1 MIDPDSSGLVPA
13 DEDSSDGGVMAI
25 VRQWVS
31 GIPKVFQKPL
41 AKAANRL
48 ILGLVEVPAAA
59 LGAKAKDIN
68 HEQVIRA
75 KVRDALAD
83 EAIAQIPGNIEVGKR
98 ALDYFAADLFRK
110 QQNREEV
117 LRHAAEE
124 LAQSPLQQDAVT
136 QQQTAT
142 AESLDDEWL
151 NHLARHAEN
160 VSTERMRN
168 LFGRI
173 LAGEIRRPGSYSMF
187 TMDFLSKLGNN
198 EAELIVA
205 IAPYIIEEYFILT
218 PTSRVILTFNLSSE
232 LGALG
237 VFASTSIGAC
247 SSGWHP
253 RTPDLVTS
261 VGFLAH

>member
-1 MIDPDSSGLVPA
+1 LIDPDSSAVVPA

-83 EAIAQIPGNIEVGKR
+83 EAIAQIPGNIEIGKR
-98 ALDYFAADLFRK
+98 ALDYFAADVFRK

-136 QQQTAT
+136 QQQTVT

-198 EAELIVA
+198 EA
-205 IAPYIIEEYFILT
+205 
-218 PTSRVILTFNLSSE
+218 
-232 LGALG
+232 
-237 VFASTSIGAC
+237 
-247 SSGWHP
+247 
-253 RTPDLVTS
+253 
-261 VGFLAH
+261 